1 MSENMTMMWTPEQV
15 QEEALKSR
23 SVLFEDPIVG
33 FDYAAAGVRT
43 NATAENEE
51 KRVNAITNNVVR
63 FTFISHR
70 QLIMCIGDNEII
82 LQATNMFGNYKNEN
96 KIDCA
101 QNNPYL
107 KIAKVIRNNINHLN
121 NSKMKK
127 KEIVRI
133 ANAIQGNAEE
143 LIEAVK
149 SHQIVKEKA
158 FEKFEEYVKQ
168 ISHNKINLRLWD
180 AKKRISI
187 DFKPWGLFNERCKN
201 RDRGKRNVNMVA
213 QTIIKIFEESPGR
226 HNKEKKSDIITGRKE
241 SDSKSELDT
250 FMNEH
255 IELLATCLNKQQ
267 SRWQT
272 SLVINIC
279 NNIIRCEIQNS
290 TITIVMSE
298 IKKHIDTKGK
308 SNEEVKQEIR
318 KCLSQIIVCAAINS
332 NTREE
337 LLSVI
342 SEDSLLNFISN
353 MQYNEYFNIIQN
365 DVVSRTTKQKRD
377 KHKNVNQS
385 AEESFN
391 KDVADFLN
399 SIYDHIEEYNPPKIK
414 AKITQLFK
422 RTYKQSKKLE
432 YKDFMSKKNK
442 IMLDDYLEL
451 CTTLNA
457 A

>member
-1 MSENMTMMWTPEQV
+1 
-15 QEEALKSR
+15 
-23 SVLFEDPIVG
+23 
-33 FDYAAAGVRT
+33 
-43 NATAENEE
+43 
-51 KRVNAITNNVVR
+51 
-63 FTFISHR
+63 
-70 QLIMCIGDNEII
+70 
-82 LQATNMFGNYKNEN
+82 
-96 KIDCA
+96 
-101 QNNPYL
+101 
-107 KIAKVIRNNINHLN
+107 
-121 NSKMKK
+121 
-127 KEIVRI
+127 
-133 ANAIQGNAEE
+133 
-143 LIEAVK
+143 
-149 SHQIVKEKA
+149 
-158 FEKFEEYVKQ
+158 
-168 ISHNKINLRLWD
+168 
-180 AKKRISI
+180 
-187 DFKPWGLFNERCKN
+187 
-201 RDRGKRNVNMVA
+201 
-213 QTIIKIFEESPGR
+213 
-226 HNKEKKSDIITGRKE
+226 
-241 SDSKSELDT
+241 
-250 FMNEH
+250 
-255 IELLATCLNKQQ
+255 
-267 SRWQT
+267 
-272 SLVINIC
+272 
-279 NNIIRCEIQNS
+279 
-290 TITIVMSE
+290 MSE

-432 YKDFMSKKNK
+432 YTDFMSKKNK